1 MKRRWRTPF
10 AVLTAALLS
19 SAGMARAADKDEPPI
34 PPVNAIGELPPVP
47 PHQWSDLAVDLNDN
61 RTAGNGLVSAPALS
75 KYLNQL
81 YANIK
86 TAAGVADW
94 PGAVYISSDTTLNA
108 HASASGNIYL
118 HMGLIRSVESE
129 DEIYGVMAHEFAHV
143 YLNHQ
148 AAYEAHQVAAN
159 AAFGV
164 KAALLGIFG
173 KKLPGASAGWSAFD
187 SVSLVDGVMHESL
200 LPVWQREVEE
210 QADMFAATLTLR
222 ERYSYPV
229 GFKTFLER
237 LAAVEQRQLDSQPFA
252 AGAPASAPAVAATP
266 EAQRKTHASARERE
280 EVLTAKMLPLM
291 PRPRPAA
298 RKASWQ
304 AVLKDKETAEVLAH
318 YAMLADIGKL
328 QASGRHA
335 DAVKLAEKAA
345 SGATAGDASMVML
358 LQDAMRQAGA
368 GMDQQ
373 RAVLLR
379 NRTWP
384 ERAWSAQYQA
394 AALVPP
400 EQVGFAK
407 EFLQEQYAYFGEA
420 PRTWPDMV
428 GFYFRNGDNLSQ
440 LAMLAKCTTDARFR
454 AACADRGKTDAQR
467 QQDAAQQLARQQQQQ
482 NNLEQK
488 IKEKFK
494 LKQ

>member
-1 MKRRWRTPF
+1 M
-10 AVLTAALLS
+10 AHAA
-19 SAGMARAADKDEPPI
+19 GQDDPPI
-34 PPVNAIGELPPVP
+34 PAVNTIGELPPAP
-47 PHQWSDLAVDLNDN
+47 PHQWADLQADLNDN
-61 RTAGNGLVSAPALS
+61 RTAGYGLVSAPALV

-86 TAAGVADW
+86 TAAGVPDW
-94 PGAVYISSDTTLNA
+94 PGSVYISSDTTLNA

-118 HMGLIRSVESE
+118 HMGLIRSAESE

-164 KAALLGIFG
+164 KAALIGIFG
-173 KKLPGASAGWSAFD
+173 KKLPGANASWSAFD
-187 SVSLVDGVMHESL
+187 SVSLVDGVVHESL
-200 LPVWQREVEE
+200 IPVWQREVEE

-237 LAAVEQRQLDSQPFA
+237 LVAVEQRQLDSQPFA
-252 AGAPASAPAVAATP
+252 TGAPASAPAAATTP
-266 EAQRKTHASARERE
+266 DGKRKTHASARERE

-298 RKASWQ
+298 RKAPWQ

-318 YAMLADIGKL
+318 YGMLADIEKL
-328 QASGRHA
+328 HTAGRHA
-335 DAVKLAEKAA
+335 DALKLAGKAA
-345 SGATAGDASMVML
+345 SGATTGDATMVTML
-358 LQDAMRQAGA
+358 QTAMRQTGA
-368 GMDQQ
+368 GMDEQ
-373 RAVLLR
+373 RVVLLR

-384 ERAWSAQYQA
+384 ERAWSVQYQA
-394 AALVPP
+394 AALIKPD
-400 EQVGFAK
+400 QASFAK

-440 LAMLAKCTTDARFR
+440 LALLAKCATDARFR

-467 QQDAAQQLARQQQQQ
+467 QQEAAQMLARQQQQQ

-488 IKEKFK
+488 IKDKLK